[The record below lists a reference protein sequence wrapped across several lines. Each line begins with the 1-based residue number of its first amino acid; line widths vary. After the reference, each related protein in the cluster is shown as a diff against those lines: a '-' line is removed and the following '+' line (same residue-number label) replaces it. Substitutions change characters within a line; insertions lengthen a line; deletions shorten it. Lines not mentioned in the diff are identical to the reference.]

1 MYNYINFIHF
11 RPLPIPQYYQQDI
24 DNLIKELEDYMNQ
37 YPEYPS
43 INIIKRQI
51 NKIKVLPL
59 SSNEYNTQYE
69 KLSSRLESFKV

>member
-1 MYNYINFIHF
+1 M
-11 RPLPIPQYYQQDI
+11 PQHHQQDI
-24 DNLIKELEDYMNQ
+24 DNLIKELENYMNQ

-51 NKIKVLPL
+51 DKIKALPL

-69 KLSSRLESFKV
+69 KLSLRLETFKV